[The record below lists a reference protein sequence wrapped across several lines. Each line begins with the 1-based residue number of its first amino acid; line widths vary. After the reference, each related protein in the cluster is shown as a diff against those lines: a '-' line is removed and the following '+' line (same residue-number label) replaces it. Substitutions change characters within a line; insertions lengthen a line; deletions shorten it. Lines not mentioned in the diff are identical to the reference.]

1 MNQTPKAMTVK
12 QFAEASQFST
22 GWVYELIKTGKIP
35 AFRIGR
41 SLRIPASALE
51 DNLVEP
57 VNPHGG
63 DNELV
68 STD

>member
-1 MNQTPKAMTVK
+1 MTENPRALTVK
-12 QFAEASQFST
+12 QFAEQSQFSV

-41 SLRIPASALE
+41 SLRIPISALE
-51 DNLVEP
+51 DNRVIPAE
-57 VNPHGG
+57 PHGG
-63 DNELV
+63 ENELV